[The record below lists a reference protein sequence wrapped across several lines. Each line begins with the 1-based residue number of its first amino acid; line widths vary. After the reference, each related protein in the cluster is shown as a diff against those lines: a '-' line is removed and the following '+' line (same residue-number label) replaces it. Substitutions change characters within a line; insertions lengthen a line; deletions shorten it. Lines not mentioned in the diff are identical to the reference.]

1 MTPLDKSLKRALKIN
16 GHDYVVTLTPDALKI
31 TQKGH
36 RLGIEL
42 KWADLVSGQSALAV
56 ALNASIGKFRNPFE
70 RFLSQDGVAA
80 PPRKPKDF
88 ARPSTAASPRRAATA
103 SAHRATRKG
112 TPPKRAPPKRPRL
125 R

>member
-36 RLGIEL
+36 RLGVEL

-56 ALNASIGKFRNPFE
+56 ALNASIGKF
-70 RFLSQDGVAA
+70 QGGVPAL
-80 PPRKPKDF
+80 PRKPKEF
-88 ARPSTAASPRRAATA
+88 TGRATTA
-103 SAHRATRKG
+103 SAHRATRK
-112 TPPKRAPPKRPRL
+112 RAPPKRPRP